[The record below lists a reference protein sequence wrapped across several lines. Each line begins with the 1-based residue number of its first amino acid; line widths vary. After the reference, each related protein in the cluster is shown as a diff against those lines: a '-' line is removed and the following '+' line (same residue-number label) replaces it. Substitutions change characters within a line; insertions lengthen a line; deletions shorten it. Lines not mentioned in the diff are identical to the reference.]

1 MLRRNGP
8 YIHWAFDFQLETSLW
23 PAQPVRLP
31 HSDLVKVMELFPSAT
46 ATAAV
51 EHFEVTT
58 QQAMALR
65 RRFVAMAAI
74 EQNFLSH
81 IR

>member
-1 MLRRNGP
+1 
-8 YIHWAFDFQLETSLW
+8 
-23 PAQPVRLP
+23 
-31 HSDLVKVMELFPSAT
+31 MELFPSAFSVEM
-46 ATAAV
+46 AAAAV

-65 RRFVAMAAI
+65 HRFVAMAAI
-74 EQNFLSH
+74 EQNLLSH